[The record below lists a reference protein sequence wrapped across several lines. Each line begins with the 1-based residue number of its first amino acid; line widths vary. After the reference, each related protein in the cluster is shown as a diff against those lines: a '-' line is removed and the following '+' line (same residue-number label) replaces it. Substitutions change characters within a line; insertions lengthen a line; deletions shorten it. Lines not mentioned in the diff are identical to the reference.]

1 MELTQAILMVLGIYV
16 GIPVAL
22 ICVVGGIRAY
32 AVGKHLTLKTE
43 EEQTFAEAETRP

>member
-22 ICVVGGIRAY
+22 ACVAGAIRAY
-32 AVGKHLTLKTE
+32 ALSKRPTLAVE
-43 EEQTFAEAETRP
+43 EEQTFAEAETKA